1 MFDFTLAD
9 NGSDLLLTC
18 DVFIEVAPV
27 LMSLFHKGSRHAEY
41 KEKTITCYMAQPFS
55 AASLSDDERDQSL
68 LTCEPAACTQ
78 INAPK

>member
-41 KEKTITCYMAQPFS
+41 KEKTITCY
-55 AASLSDDERDQSL
+55 SLSDDERDQSL